1 MDNITFNEL
10 LKEGEIDLILMDGP
24 EFLTKKQLQ
33 IVEKTVDSIGRNIS
47 DKMKKMAMATTM
59 GSMKGFEPK
68 KLSAVKT
75 PKLNKVNRA
84 FYTKI
89 AEGGT
94 QIVRKGDGTA
104 DILAKMMNFMKK
116 IHKEKVLQYE
126 IDKDFEKEKIYES
139 IREKQ
144 KQVKQLKEMK
154 MKARLQKKGESS
166 FNMLL
171 TGLGAFAILTFAD
184 KAFAKLVE
192 YKKDIDDT
200 KKLIDDKISTA
211 KKYLSDINILGFH
224 PFEFEGDKTEIN
236 EPEENKRFRNIVAGR
251 EGGASGYDAIYGD
264 GGKIQKYN
272 GKKVSEL
279 TIKEALDFSKS
290 RGKDRGAIGRYQ
302 FIPSTLEKIYKDA
315 GLKPDDLFSPQNQDK
330 LFEALTES
338 NRKVLK
344 ASMEREPTES
354 ELAVAH
360 AVGAPGALE
369 LFRQSRINPKKSAAD
384 ILFPDA
390 QKSANARSVN
400 PQLNKPVGEYLAETQ
415 SAFSLPK
422 LALTPKVNTPTQE
435 PLINIPKLDAPKS
448 LNGEKLSML
457 SIMNDDMIGETVT
470 PVVIINNST
479 NNNIINPNRKQQV
492 IELANASDLP
502 LFQQG

>member
-24 EFLTKKQLQ
+24 QALTKKQLKA
-33 IVEKTVDSIGRNIS
+33 VENAVNPVGRNIS
-47 DKMKKMAMATTM
+47 DKMKNMAAKAILGKS
-59 GSMKGFEPK
+59 GSNLLKN
-68 KLSAVKT
+68 LSPVKT
-75 PKLNKVNRA
+75 PKLNKTNKA
-84 FYTKI
+84 FYTRI
-89 AEGGT
+89 SEGGS
-94 QIVRKGDGTA
+94 QNVHKGDGTA

-126 IDKDFEKEKIYES
+126 IDEDFEKERIYES

-144 KQVKQLKEMK
+144 KEAKEQSK
-154 MKARLQKKGESS
+154 IKLKARLIKGGKSGFE
-166 FNMLL
+166 MIL
-171 TGLGAFAILTFAD
+171 TGLGAFALLTVTD
-184 KAFAKLVE
+184 KAIAKLTE
-192 YKKDIDDT
+192 YKKDISDT
-200 KKLIDDKISTA
+200 KKIIDDKISSA
-211 KKYLSDINILGFH
+211 KKYLSDINILGFR
-224 PFEFEGDKTEIN
+224 PFQFEGEETEIN
-236 EPEENKRFRNIVAGR
+236 EPEENKRYRDIVAGI
-251 EGGASGYDAIYGD
+251 EGGGSGYDAIYGD
-264 GGKIQKYN
+264 GGKVQTYK

-290 RGKDRGAIGRYQ
+290 KGEDRGAIGRYQ
-302 FIPSTLEKIYKDA
+302 FVPSTLEKLYKLA
-315 GLKPDDLFSPQNQDK
+315 GLNLDDPFNSLNQDK

-338 NRKVLK
+338 NRNVLK
-344 ASMEREPTES
+344 ASLEREPTES

-384 ILFPDA
+384 ILFPDTKKYA
-390 QKSANARSVN
+390 AARSVN
-400 PQLNKPVGEYLAETQ
+400 PQLKKPVGEYLSGYE
-415 SAFSLPK
+415 SAFSSPK
-422 LALTPKVNTPTQE
+422 PKLTPKVDTTSQE
-435 PLINIPKLDAPKS
+435 PLINIPKLDVPKS

-457 SIMNDDMIGETVT
+457 SILNSDMVGEPVT

-492 IELANASDLP
+492 IEMANASDLP